1 MSTNTDLLADFL
13 ETLPS
18 NLLDDEKLEL
28 IIAGDFID
36 FLAIPPNKAWTGDAV
51 EAVQKLRNT
60 INDPRFT
67 KVFSSLARLVSCG
80 VYLTILLG
88 NHDTELVLPPVQDEF
103 LRDINAMSHQVSF
116 IDDGRAYRVG
126 RALIE
131 HGNRYDGANVN
142 DYDGLRSIAS
152 ALSRNEGSPVDLEI
166 SAGSQIVEKV
176 VYAIHHRYPFINLLQ
191 PEGELTALLLLAF
204 EPMLRWHIDKLALLL
219 RGGRR
224 RFDNPDGRQPPK
236 SHNVAYSHLEE
247 RDEELANAF
256 GPVYDE
262 LRNPP
267 NNVGFLDAA
276 RDWGKIL
283 LKPQDDGLSSILVR
297 GDSVPEDRLEQ
308 IRVAMSRIL
317 LDDRSQQPD
326 GPTEQY
332 GAAAKRLISAS
343 QGSVQTV
350 VMGHT
355 HQARHIGKPQHASY
369 INTGTWADVI
379 RVPHQVLEKGRS
391 TELETWLRRLKEGQ
405 GRIQVPSFADLRVE
419 ANGDVSMASLR
430 VFGA

>member
-1 MSTNTDLLADFL
+1 MCTKPDVLAKFL
-13 ETLPS
+13 EKLPS
-18 NLLDDEKLEL
+18 NLLDDERLEL

-36 FLAIPPNKAWTGDAV
+36 FLATTPNRAWTGNAV
-51 EAVQKLRNT
+51 DAVQKLRDT
-60 INDPRFT
+60 IDHPGFT
-67 KVFSSLARLVSCG
+67 KVFQSLARLVSSG
-80 VYLTILLG
+80 HHLTILLG
-88 NHDTELVLPPVQDEF
+88 NHDVELVLPQVQDEI
-103 LRDINAMSHQVSF
+103 LRSIHAMSHQVSF

-152 ALSRNEGSPVDLEI
+152 AYSRNEEAPVDLEI

-176 VYAIHHRYPFINLLQ
+176 VYAIHHRYPFVNLLQ

-204 EPMLRWHIDKLALLL
+204 EPVLRWHIDKLALLL

-224 RFDNPDGRQPPK
+224 RYDNPDGRQPPK

-247 RDEELANAF
+247 RDEELADVF
-256 GPVYDE
+256 GAVYEE

-267 NNVGFLDAA
+267 NNVGFWDAA

-283 LKPQDDGLSSILVR
+283 LKPQDDGLSSIIDR
-297 GDSVPEDRLEQ
+297 GDSVPAYRLEQ

-317 LDDRSQQPD
+317 LDDRSQQLD
-326 GPTEQY
+326 GPTAQY
-332 GAAAKRLISAS
+332 GMAAKRLISAS

-355 HQARHIGKPQHASY
+355 HQARHIGEPERASY
-369 INTGTWADVI
+369 INTGTWADII
-379 RVPHQVLEKGRS
+379 RVPYQALEKGS
-391 TELETWLRRLKEGQ
+391 SSELETWLRKLKEGQ
-405 GRIQVPSFADLRVE
+405 GRILVPSFADIRVE
-419 ANGDVSMASLR
+419 ANGDVSRACLQI
-430 VFGA
+430 FGE